1 MLCGTTRPQLILRED
16 FALNLIQPV
25 GSFHLVPTRLQR
37 LPDIAYNL
45 WWTWH
50 SEAQH
55 LFSDVDPQL
64 WEDVYHNP
72 VKFLD
77 EVRQASLEQAAQDSK
92 YVALYDSVVAA
103 LNKYMAGEDT
113 WYGNTHA
120 DLKGPVAY
128 FSFEFGLHESLPIYS
143 GGLGV
148 LAGDHV
154 KGASDLGVP
163 MVFVG
168 FLYPQGYFK
177 QIINRDGWQEAVY
190 PKIDF
195 DDEPVLPAVTPEGR
209 EVIVEVQLPGRTIFA
224 RVYCFQVGR
233 VQLFM
238 LDTDIHPNKSADRQL
253 SSRLYGGD
261 QEMRISQEMV
271 LGIGGVRA
279 LRKLGIEPEAW
290 HMNEG
295 HAAFLILELARE
307 RVLKGE
313 KFAEAL
319 KEVAAGIVFTTHTP
333 VAAGN
338 DAFSADLINRFFADY
353 VPQLGISEVELFDLA
368 KEGQPWGQAFSMT
381 ALALHGSEH
390 ANGVSKLHGRVS
402 RNMWHWL
409 YPNVSIDEVPIT
421 AITNGVHTGTWL
433 APQLHAFYDKYLGSD
448 WYNRLDNPA
457 TWEPLY
463 KAPDAALWQI
473 HRELKHIMVSFVRE
487 RMSRWYARN
496 DMPSD
501 VEHLLDPDALT
512 LGFARRFATYKR
524 ATLIF
529 SDVDRLVSILHA
541 ADRPVQLVFAGKAH
555 PNDDPGKQFIQ
566 QVYWASQHPGLR
578 GKVVFLEEYDM
589 NVARYLV
596 QGVDVWL
603 NTPRRPYE
611 ASGTSGMKAALNG
624 LPNCSVLDGWWAEG
638 YNGKNGWAIGE
649 GQEYGKPEEQ
659 DSHDVNSLYNILEN
673 EVVPAYYSQGSGD
686 VPGKWLAIMKEAI
699 VSCAPT
705 FSMRRQVK
713 EYTDNFY
720 VPAMRAARGER
731 GR

>member
-1 MLCGTTRPQLILRED
+1 M
-16 FALNLIQPV
+16 NLIQPV
-25 GSFHLVPTRLQR
+25 SNIHILPERIGRLAE
-37 LPDIAYNL
+37 LAYNL
-45 WWTWH
+45 WWSWH
-50 SEAQH
+50 PEAQH

-77 EVRQASLEQAAQDSK
+77 QVRHATLEQAADK
-92 YVALYDSVVAA
+92 PDYAARYNSVMAA
-103 LNKYMAGEDT
+103 FDKYMQATDT
-113 WYGNTHA
+113 WYGVAHPG
-120 DLKGPVAY
+120 KEGPVAY

-168 FLYPQGYFK
+168 YLYPQGYFR
-177 QIINRDGWQEAVY
+177 QIINVEGWQEAEY

-195 DDEPVLPAVTPEGR
+195 DDEPVLPAQTPDGR
-209 EVIVEVQLPGRTIFA
+209 EVIVEVQLPGRVILA
-224 RVYCFQVGR
+224 KVYSFQVGR

-238 LDTDIHPNKSADRQL
+238 LDTDIHPNAPADREL

-261 QEMRISQEMV
+261 QEMRIAQEMV

-279 LRKLGIEPEAW
+279 LRKLGISPAAW

-307 RVLKGE
+307 RVANGE
-313 KFAEAL
+313 MFDEAI
-319 KEVAAGIVFTTHTP
+319 KEVALSTVFTTHTP

-338 DAFSADLINRFFADY
+338 DAFSFDLMSKYFSHYA
-353 VPQLGISEVELFDLA
+353 PQLGITEEQLLDLA
-368 KEGQPWGQAFSMT
+368 KEGQPWGPAFSMT
-381 ALALHGSEH
+381 ALALHGSSY

-409 YPNVSIDEVPIT
+409 FPSVATVDDVPISS
-421 AITNGVHTGTWL
+421 ITNGVHTGTWL
-433 APQLHAFYDKYLGSD
+433 APELYAFFTKYLGED
-448 WYNRLDNPA
+448 WYLRLDDPA
-457 TWEPLY
+457 TWQPLY
-463 KAPDAALWQI
+463 MAPD
-473 HRELKHIMVSFVRE
+473 RELWEIHSRLKSDMVAFARR
-487 RMSRWYARN
+487 RMAVWYGRN
-496 DMPSD
+496 NMPNDAAS
-501 VEHLLDPDALT
+501 LLDPDTLT
-512 LGFARRFATYKR
+512 IGFARRFATYKR

-529 SDVDRLVSILHA
+529 SDVDRLLSIMNSA
-541 ADRPVQLVFAGKAH
+541 ERPMQMVFAGKAH
-555 PNDDPGKQFIQ
+555 PKDEPGKQFIQ
-566 QVYWASQHPGLR
+566 QVNWAAKHAGLQ

-611 ASGTSGMKAALNG
+611 ASGTSGMKASLNG
-624 LPNCSVLDGWWAEG
+624 NPNLSVLDGWWAEG

-649 GQEYGKPEEQ
+649 GQEYGNPGEQ
-659 DSHDVNSLYNILEN
+659 DWHDVVSLYTTLEQS
-673 EVVPAYYSQGSGD
+673 VVPAYYERDANG
-686 VPGKWLAIMKEAI
+686 VPEQWVAIMKEAI

-705 FSMRRQVK
+705 FSMHRQVK
-713 EYTDNFY
+713 EYTENFY
-720 VPAMRAARGER
+720 IPAMQAGKPKQS
-731 GR
+731 